1 MKRYKLKHKY
11 LKGFEFSNY
20 NYLNYDK
27 LQEQFCLESEEETE
41 DYQTI
46 FSDEEIEKL
55 VEKWLNLLDW
65 IMEEV
70 L

>member
-27 LQEQFCLESEEETE
+27 LQEQFYLESEEETE

-70 L
+70 E